1 MYIYHCTQICPLV
14 EEHVTDL
21 ERHLSEMQG
30 IAVGRTKKENRLHKY
45 SFYQYCGAHGVVF
58 FTTVSFKVNSALV
71 LDVPLTNSPLVD
83 SISLGLDLKVAL
95 PDVNGYNI
103 TQYDCVT

>member
-1 MYIYHCTQICPLV
+1 MV
-14 EEHVTDL
+14 EERVTDL

-103 TQYDCVT
+103 TQYNCVT